1 MVNINI
7 VTTEEIKN
15 KGKGIYFYYGFGNSP
30 VGRCFMVYSERGI
43 SCLQFTDMLTETCL
57 SKLQKKLSSAIF
69 IENNNNIQLI
79 VNKVFSL
86 KNKHC
91 FELWIEGTS
100 FQIKVWQTLLQV
112 PYGQLISYERLAQ
125 QAGYPQAVRAVAS
138 AVARNP
144 VAYLVPCHR
153 IVRKNG
159 DIGNY
164 RWGKET
170 KKAIIKWE
178 NKNLNIDI

>member
-1 MVNINI
+1 M
-7 VTTEEIKN
+7 
-15 KGKGIYFYYGFGNSP
+15 
-30 VGRCFMVYSERGI
+30 
-43 SCLQFTDMLTETCL
+43 QTDTCL

-112 PYGQLISYERLAQ
+112 PYGQLISYESLAQ

-170 KKAIIKWE
+170 KEAIIKWE
-178 NKNLNIDI
+178 NKILNIDI